1 MPSLPLRAMSGAPPL
16 RPWFS
21 ALLRAGRAAAVV
33 LALLAFVHVTLPHHH
48 DGTVDERHCAVCQ
61 VSRHDGMGVPAAEAA
76 PLAPPAAADGDRVA
90 VPVERPR
97 ADALGA
103 AVPARGPPPTSPSEP
118 L

>member
-1 MPSLPLRAMSGAPPL
+1 MSGAPQP

-33 LALLAFVHVTLPHHH
+33 LALLAFVHVTLPHQHE
-48 DGTVDERHCAVCQ
+48 GSFDERHCPACH

-76 PLAPPAAADGDRVA
+76 PLAPPAAADADRAA

-97 ADALGA
+97 ANALDA
-103 AVPARGPPPTSPSEP
+103 AVPARGPPPASPSEP